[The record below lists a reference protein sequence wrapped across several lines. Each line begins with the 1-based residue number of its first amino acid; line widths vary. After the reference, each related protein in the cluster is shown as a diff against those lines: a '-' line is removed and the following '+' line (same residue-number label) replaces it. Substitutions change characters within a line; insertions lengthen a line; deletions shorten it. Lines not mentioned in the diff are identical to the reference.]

1 MRDEKVV
8 AILGVGNKPDEY
20 DEDDVKWIGIM
31 ADLAWDIVSKKI
43 AEDEQ
48 KLLQALGQCQR
59 NKMIAALMIFDLD
72 KFKIVNDTLG
82 QAIGDRN
89 RITVFGDDP
98 VV

>member
-43 AEDEQ
+43 AEDE
-48 KLLQALGQCQR
+48 
-59 NKMIAALMIFDLD
+59 
-72 KFKIVNDTLG
+72 
-82 QAIGDRN
+82 
-89 RITVFGDDP
+89 
-98 VV
+98 